1 MRISGARERAAGA
14 ARRLGSAARGIGSA
28 ARGLGSAVGS
38 GARATGRTVR
48 RATTASGAGRSGLA
62 NLIELHTVNHAA
74 DALVAVGLAGT
85 LFFGLPVEQA
95 RGQVALY
102 LLITMLPFA
111 IIAPLVGP
119 ALDRMRSGRRYA
131 IAGTL
136 LARGLLCWAMASA
149 VRTGD
154 TVTLFPA
161 AFGVLVTTKAYSVS
175 RSAVIPRV
183 LPGGVALVSANARM
197 TLAGTLGAGIA
208 GALGAGLAALAG
220 PAWLLRVTTVV
231 FLAGTA
237 LAVRL
242 PARVDSADPDEEA
255 TDPHGAQG
263 IRASRS
269 LGPAVTEA
277 LRANAGLRVFSGFL
291 IFFLAFLLRITGFP
305 GIPQTVALGMLALL
319 GGIGGFVGTGIGAWV
334 RSRAPELLVLGT
346 LAVATA
352 AAATSAWLYGVVAV
366 GAVAAVA
373 GLAQALGKLAL
384 DALIQRDVLEHVR
397 SSAFARSE
405 TVLQL
410 SWVFGGGVGL
420 AMSLIPNGTAGLTL
434 IAAILGAMLALL
446 LAARARRPRVARS
459 PAPQAPPDDPAWRS
473 PG

>member
-1 MRISGARERAAGA
+1 MRISGARGHAAAA
-14 ARRLGSAARGIGSA
+14 ARWLRSAASGTGSAARRAGS
-28 ARGLGSAVGS
+28 GVGS
-38 GARATGRTVR
+38 GARAVGRTVR

-111 IIAPLVGP
+111 VVAPLVGP

-161 AFGVLVTTKAYSVS
+161 AFGVLVTSKAYSVS

-183 LPGGVALVSANARM
+183 LPSGIALVSANARM
-197 TLAGTLGAGIA
+197 TLAGTVGAGIA
-208 GALGAGLAALAG
+208 GALGAGLATLAG

-242 PARVDSADPDEEA
+242 PARVDSTDSGEETPDAEGSPKGAGTRLGSAVREA
-255 TDPHGAQG
+255 LGAN
-263 IRASRS
+263 A
-269 LGPAVTEA
+269 A
-277 LRANAGLRVFSGFL
+277 LRAFSGFL
-291 IFFLAFLLRITGFP
+291 IFFLAFLLRTAGFP
-305 GIPQTVALGMLALL
+305 GVPQTVALGMLALL
-319 GGIGGFVGTGIGAWV
+319 GGVGGFIGTGIGAWA
-334 RSRAPELLVLGT
+334 RSRAPEILILATLG
-346 LAVATA
+346 VATA
-352 AAATSAWLYGVVAV
+352 AAATSAWLYGLVAV
-366 GAVAAVA
+366 GSVAAVA
-373 GLAQALGKLAL
+373 GLAQALGKLGL
-384 DALIQRDVLEHVR
+384 DALIQRDVREHVR

-405 TVLQL
+405 TALQL
-410 SWVFGGGVGL
+410 SWVVGGGAGL
-420 AMSLIPNGTAGLTL
+420 AMSLVPNGTLGLAL
-434 IAAILGAMLALL
+434 IAAILAGMLVLL
-446 LAARARRPRVARS
+446 LAGRVRRPRVAAR
-459 PAPQAPPDDPAWRS
+459 AQQAPPDDPAWHS

>member
-1 MRISGARERAAGA
+1 MRISGARGYAAGA
-14 ARRLGSAARGIGSA
+14 ARWLRSAARSVGAA
-28 ARGLGSAVGS
+28 ARGAGAAADSAGRAVGHM
-38 GARATGRTVR
+38 VR

-62 NLIELHTVNHAA
+62 NLIELHTLNHAA

-111 IIAPLVGP
+111 VVAPLVGP

-154 TVTLFPA
+154 IVTLFPA

-175 RSAVIPRV
+175 RSSVIPRV
-183 LPGGVALVSANARM
+183 LPREIALVSANARM
-197 TLAGTLGAGIA
+197 TLAGTLGAGVA

-255 TDPHGAQG
+255 TDPQGATPMG
-263 IRASRS
+263 ARTR

-277 LRANAGLRVFSGFL
+277 LRANAGLRAFSGFL
-291 IFFLAFLLRITGFP
+291 IFFLAFLLRTAGFP
-305 GIPQTVALGMLALL
+305 GIPQTVALGMLAVL
-319 GGIGGFVGTGIGAWV
+319 GGVGGFIGTGIGAWA
-334 RSRAPELLVLGT
+334 RARVPEILVLAT
-346 LAVATA
+346 LGVATA
-352 AAATSAWLYGVVAV
+352 AAATSAWLYGPV
-366 GAVAAVA
+366 AVAAVA
-373 GLAQALGKLAL
+373 TVAGLGQALGKLGL
-384 DALIQRDVLEHVR
+384 DALIQRDVREHVR

-410 SWVFGGGVGL
+410 SWVIGGGAGL
-420 AMSLIPNGTAGLTL
+420 AMSLVPNGALGLAL
-434 IAAILGAMLALL
+434 IAGILGSVLALL
-446 LAARARRPRVARS
+446 LVGRFRRARATS
-459 PAPQAPPDDPAWRS
+459 PAPQPPPDDPAWHS
-473 PG
+473 G